1 VLLFKPEGR
10 FPPNLLVSDDALGEA
25 DSRFFSLDAW
35 AEGRGLSEHWCEAA
49 RAGLVQVAKASKA
62 EKNEGIGETVSRCK
76 KGARPCDWANENKS
90 PNNHTTVKP
99 VTLMS
104 YLIHLA
110 CPPGGLV
117 LDPFVGSGTTCVA
130 AIQGGF
136 RSIGI
141 ELDPSYCEIARA
153 RCEHTAGQVEPEQPV
168 LEGVTHA

>member
-1 VLLFKPEGR
+1 
-10 FPPNLLVSDDALGEA
+10 
-25 DSRFFSLDAW
+25 
-35 AEGRGLSEHWCEAA
+35 
-49 RAGLVQVAKASKA
+49 
-62 EKNEGIGETVSRCK
+62 
-76 KGARPCDWANENKS
+76 
-90 PNNHTTVKP
+90 
-99 VTLMS
+99 MS

-110 CPPGGLV
+110 CPKGGLV

-153 RCEHTAGQVEPEQPV
+153 RCEYTAGQVEPEQPV